1 MEQQVITLKH
11 LKILLEKQMMSSK
24 EQTERLNNIEPVIW
38 EQDEASEKAGNRQAM
53 TGKEKQMG
61 EQYI

>member
-38 EQDEASEKAGNRQAM
+38 EQDEASEKAGNRQVM
-53 TGKEKQMG
+53 TGKEKKMG

>member
-38 EQDEASEKAGNRQAM
+38 EQDEASEKAGNRQVM

>member
-38 EQDEASEKAGNRQAM
+38 EHDEASEKAGNRQAM

>member
-1 MEQQVITLKH
+1 
-11 LKILLEKQMMSSK
+11 MMSSK